1 MLSHPFA
8 FRLLALLST
17 IALGATLFW
26 GYCWGWVPALPIVM
40 FIFHPHCPDNSEESR
55 YPTNVDVLVS
65 SRYKP
70 FARFSA
76 YLLPGGETLLYD
88 NGDNFTLYDL
98 ETKSHQRILFP
109 EEVAPS
115 AVNTGGSSMVT
126 VAAPMYITD
135 EWVLIKGRY
144 GSTWDWSMLTLE
156 TQQTVRLETIKKEI
170 HLADGIPADLE
181 PIIRQASAVYIVRGN
196 LILVPT
202 YLGDTSATPIIIEA
216 YTTNYMF
223 EDGENIAAHVRELGI
238 EPVNPTSIY
247 TPDRRFYFSPTD
259 VAYRGRRNPVAPVI
273 VDAQSNQPIVEFNRA
288 NYEPIGWAAG
298 QHGVVL
304 QATERT
310 VLGWAIWLFAE
321 VNHPILLLRQ
331 APEYLTPDQQA
342 KFAAQDA
349 QEAEAKRYPDRVMA
363 LLTVTTV
370 TLLGFTLRS
379 RRPRFRAPVQ
389 QSAP

>member
-1 MLSHPFA
+1 MLSHRFA
-8 FRLLALLST
+8 FPLLALLST
-17 IALGATLFW
+17 IAVGATLFW

-40 FIFHPHCPDNSEESR
+40 FIFHPNCPDNSEESR

-70 FARFSA
+70 FARSSA
-76 YLLPGGETLLYD
+76 YLLPSGKKLLYD
-88 NGDNFTLYDL
+88 NGYNFTLYNL
-98 ETKSHQRILFP
+98 ETKSHQPILFP
-109 EEVAPS
+109 KEVLRS
-115 AVNTGGSSMVT
+115 YVYTGDASMVSG
-126 VAAPMYITD
+126 APMYITD

-144 GSTWDWSMLTLE
+144 GSKWDWSMLNME
-156 TQQTVRLETIKKEI
+156 TQQTVHLETIKKEW
-170 HLADGIPADLE
+170 HLANGIPVGLDTLIQQY
-181 PIIRQASAVYIVRGN
+181 PTVYIVRGN

-216 YTTNYMF
+216 YTTIYMF
-223 EDGENIAAHVRELGI
+223 EDSENIAAHVRELGI
-238 EPVNPTSIY
+238 EPINPTPIY

-259 VAYRGRRNPVAPVI
+259 VAYRGGRNTVVPVI
-273 VDAQSNQPIVEFNRA
+273 VDAQSNQPLVEFDGA

-298 QHGVVL
+298 QQGIVL

-310 VLGWAIWLFAE
+310 TLGLVIWLFAE

-349 QEAEAKRYPDRVMA
+349 QEAEAKRYPDQVMA
-363 LLTVTTV
+363 LLTITTV
-370 TLLGFTLRS
+370 TLLGFTLKNTRL
-379 RRPRFRAPVQ
+379 RPA
-389 QSAP
+389 A